1 MSDHICITG
10 VSSGLGR
17 HAACHL
23 MQHGYQVIGTVRSM
37 KDANDLQER
46 FSDQFIPFVLDVT
59 NEISVDAFA
68 SFVEKCTAENGL
80 KALVNNAGI
89 VIAGPLM
96 HITTE
101 ELRHQMDVNL
111 LSVHRITR
119 ALFPSLLKCSDSRI
133 INMSSVSG
141 LIANA
146 FLGPY
151 CASKFALEAYT
162 DSLRRELMI
171 YDMKVVLLQPGTIK
185 TSIWNK
191 SRGVGEK
198 YQNTDYGFI
207 LRHASK
213 IIDRSE
219 AKALDPVHVSKTILK
234 AIRAKSVKTR
244 YVVARHGWRYPMIS
258 HLVPDKLLDRL
269 FQRFALRRKEQQ
281 AD

>member
-1 MSDHICITG
+1 MSDYICITG

-17 HAACHL
+17 HASTHL
-23 MQHGYQVIGTVRSM
+23 INEGYHVIGTVRNR
-37 KDANDLQER
+37 KDAFDLQESYPHN
-46 FSDQFIPFVLDVT
+46 FTAFVLDVT
-59 NEISVDAFA
+59 NDIEVDAFA
-68 SFVEKCTAENGL
+68 NFVTECTSGKGL
-80 KALVNNAGI
+80 KALVNNAGL
-89 VIAGPLM
+89 VVAGPLM

-111 LSVHRITR
+111 LGVHRVTR
-119 ALFPSLLKCSDSRI
+119 ALFPSLLKCQDSRI
-133 INMSSVSG
+133 INMGSISG

-162 DSLRRELMI
+162 DSLRRELGI
-171 YDMKVVLLQPGTIK
+171 YDIKVVLLEPGTIK
-185 TSIWNK
+185 TPIWNK
-191 SRGVGEK
+191 SRGIESK
-198 YQNTDYGFI
+198 YEDTDYASI

-219 AKALDPVHVSKTILK
+219 NHALDPIHVSRAILH

-244 YVVARHGWRYPMIS
+244 YVIARHGWRYRVIS

-269 FQRFALRRKEQQ
+269 FQRFALKRHQVV
-281 AD
+281 D

>member
-1 MSDHICITG
+1 
-10 VSSGLGR
+10 
-17 HAACHL
+17 
-23 MQHGYQVIGTVRSM
+23 MQHGYHVIGTVRNM
-37 KDANDLQER
+37 KDVGDMQEK
-46 FSDQFIPFVLDVT
+46 FPDQFIPFVLDVT
-59 NEISVDAFA
+59 NDIGVDAFA
-68 SFVEKCTAENGL
+68 SFVEECTSGIGL
-80 KALVNNAGI
+80 KGLVNNAGI
-89 VIAGPLM
+89 VVAGPLM
-96 HITTE
+96 HVTIE
-101 ELRHQMDVNL
+101 ELKHQMDVNL
-111 LSVHRITR
+111 LSVHRVTK
-119 ALFPSLLKCSDSRI
+119 ALFPSLLKCADARI

-162 DSLRRELMI
+162 DSLRRELSI

-185 TSIWNK
+185 SSIWTK

-198 YQNTDYGFI
+198 YQHTDYAFI

-219 AKALDPVHVSKTILK
+219 ANALDPVYVSKTILN
-234 AIRAKSVKTR
+234 AIRARSVKTR
-244 YVVARHGWRYPMIS
+244 YVVARHGWRYRMIA

-269 FQRFALRRKEQQ
+269 FQRFALKGKERN